1 MIWGFLCAAYG
12 SNYSQPF
19 PNYNEWQESWHM
31 LYFFNFFCKLS
42 LPLCP
47 ISMFPGIHKMDTNF
61 LQHCLERKGGPSSN
75 KLKMNY
81 KTSVYYVEWW
91 VDSLLI
97 RGGLPTTFATGCTCG
112 LNIPRTEL
120 LWSIT
125 WSSHTLNSC
134 VLYTFIDFP
143 FRG

>member
-1 MIWGFLCAAYG
+1 MGQIIHSLFQTTVRGKSHGTSYTFLI
-12 SNYSQPF
+12 
-19 PNYNEWQESWHM
+19 
-31 LYFFNFFCKLS
+31 FFCKLS

-61 LQHCLERKGGPSSN
+61 LQHCLKEKGGPSSN

-91 VDSLLI
+91 VESLPI
-97 RGGLPTTFATGCTCG
+97 RGGLPTTFAAGCTCG

-120 LWSIT
+120 LCSIT